1 MSSIHFIGGEKG
13 GIGKSVVSRLL
24 SQYFLDTAQTYL
36 GLDADQS
43 HSTLARF
50 YPEFTRAIVLDA
62 FESVD
67 QIMESALEEELQIV
81 VDLPAQSER
90 FLERWLEE
98 SGVLEL
104 CDETGTDFY
113 YWYVVDDGV
122 DSARLLQR
130 FLGNYG
136 AQMNC
141 IVVKNYGC
149 GSNFSAVDGIIAAHA
164 TPPQQANLP
173 GLHAETM
180 RKIDQLSFSFWAA
193 QNLKDSEAAHLSL
206 MERQRARIWLKK
218 SYQEIGGVFASLQ
231 PALDSPGI

>member
-13 GIGKSVVSRLL
+13 GVGKSVFSRLL

-43 HSTLARF
+43 HNTLARF
-50 YPEFTRAIVLDA
+50 YPEFTRPIVLDS
-62 FESVD
+62 FESTD

-104 CDETGTDFY
+104 CEETDTRFY

-130 FLGNYG
+130 FLTRYSSIM
-136 AQMNC
+136 QC
-141 IVVKNYGC
+141 VVVKNQGC
-149 GSNFSAVDGIIAAHA
+149 GKNFQAVDALIQGNASPVTTI
-164 TPPQQANLP
+164 TLP

-180 RKIDQLSFSFWAA
+180 HRIDDLSFSFWAA
-193 QNLKDSEAAHLSL
+193 QNLKDDGAEHLSL
-206 MERQRARIWLKK
+206 MERQRARVWLKK
-218 SYQEIGGVFASLQ
+218 AYA
-231 PALDSPGI
+231 ALEQALGNLMN

>member
-1 MSSIHFIGGEKG
+1 MSSIHFVGGEKG
-13 GIGKSVVSRLL
+13 GVGKSVFSRLL
-24 SQYFLDTAQTYL
+24 SQYFLDTAQTYR

-50 YPEFTRAIVLDA
+50 YPEFTRSIVLDS
-62 FESVD
+62 FESTD
-67 QIMESALEEELQIV
+67 QIMESALEDELQIV

-104 CDETGTDFY
+104 CEETGTRFS

-130 FLGNYG
+130 FLDRYAG
-136 AQMNC
+136 QMDC
-141 IVVKNYGC
+141 VVVKNHGC
-149 GSNFSAVDGIIAAHA
+149 GKNFTAVDALVQGGE
-164 TPPQQANLP
+164 TPASEVSLP
-173 GLHAETM
+173 GLHPETM
-180 RKIDQLSFSFWAA
+180 RRIDDLSFSFWAA
-193 QNLKDSEAAHLSL
+193 QNVKDDNADHLSL

-218 SYQEIGGVFASLQ
+218 AYQ
-231 PALDSPGI
+231 ALGQVLPSPQ